1 MNIQPT
7 VWLIFNLRKICQYL
21 YIYAVCAESMK
32 SFCEFTDV
40 EAVKSFCEFT
50 EIECK
55 VIPGLAR
62 QGGYPSYQQVKGQ

>member
-1 MNIQPT
+1 
-7 VWLIFNLRKICQYL
+7 
-21 YIYAVCAESMK
+21 MK